1 MTSGGAFPAGIWL
14 LEAGSPALPLARSS
28 SLAEGEP
35 FAAGSW
41 GFSGQ
46 EGSCVSLGVR
56 VCVRVCVRAC
66 AWRGLEVAVQ
76 QPGPNGSLDPAEGWG
91 SSDRPAEASAAR
103 GGARAGWI
111 CCRRSQQL
119 WCCPGAPRSDAG
131 FRRGREALGAPGS
144 LPAAQPRLCAGHRD
158 LRAPPAAPQTL
169 GFPAPRSPPRWHR
182 LAKRS
187 VVTKPG
193 PPEEMEVFSLILV
206 VSVCW
211 TRTWKAA
218 IADSIIHIGKRV
230 LRLLVLLD
238 TFPALLC
245 NLLSSARLPPF
256 PPAAPLPFI
265 PCSLALVC
273 LFVPLL

>member
-1 MTSGGAFPAGIWL
+1 MC
-14 LEAGSPALPLARSS
+14 E
-28 SLAEGEP
+28 
-35 FAAGSW
+35 
-41 GFSGQ
+41 
-46 EGSCVSLGVR
+46 LGCACLR
-56 VCVRVCVRAC
+56 ARAC

-76 QPGPNGSLDPAEGWG
+76 QPGPSGSLDPAEGWG
-91 SSDRPAEASAAR
+91 SSDQQRRLLPAAAPGLDGFAAGAPSNSGAAQEPPEVTR
-103 GGARAGWI
+103 GFAEGRGAR
-111 CCRRSQQL
+111 S
-119 WCCPGAPRSDAG
+119 
-131 FRRGREALGAPGS
+131 PGS
-144 LPAAQPRLCAGHRD
+144 LPAAQPRLCASHRD
-158 LRAPPAAPQTL
+158 LRAPPAAPPTL
-169 GFPAPRSPPRWHR
+169 GVPAPRSPPRWHR

-218 IADSIIHIGKRV
+218 IADSIIHIGKGV

-245 NLLSSARLPPF
+245 NLLSSARLPPL

-265 PCSLALVC
+265 PCSLAFVC
-273 LFVPLL
+273 LFAPLL